1 MAKTKT
7 KTKISFVCS
16 DCGADFPRW
25 QGQCT
30 DCKEWN
36 TIKEFKEAAVATKA
50 VASLNRGY
58 SVQGSG
64 IEKLSDVSEQKL
76 TRYKT
81 GSPELDRVLGEG
93 LVQGSVV
100 LLSGAPG
107 AGKSTLLIE
116 VISNLSK
123 LAPALYV
130 SGEESKT
137 QIKDRGERLALDLS
151 NIDIMTSGNIELICQ
166 TMLEHG
172 HKFAIIDSIQ
182 TMFLDSID
190 GSPGN
195 VTQVRECAAYL
206 NRTAK
211 EHGITLIL
219 VVHESKS
226 GAVAGPQT
234 LSHIGDTTLKLSR
247 ESDSKYRTLRALKN
261 RFGSADEIGTFAM
274 MPNGIKSVTN
284 PSAIFLQQA
293 IEASGNIAYASFE
306 GGRTLLVNMQ
316 ALVDT
321 SMAEHPQRAVVGVD
335 PRRLSMLLAVVNKRM
350 NINVNDQDIYINVV
364 GGLKLH
370 DETGSDLPMILAI
383 LSSFR
388 NTTLPATTIALGEVG
403 LGGEI
408 RGVPMGQERIKEAIR
423 NGFQTIIVP
432 RKNYPSESLNAKA
445 NIIAVDNVNDLMQ
458 FF

>member
-1 MAKTKT
+1 MAKTKS
-7 KTKISFVCS
+7 KITFICN
-16 DCGADFPRW
+16 DCGADFSRW
-25 QGQCT
+25 QGQCSE
-30 DCKEWN
+30 CKEWN
-36 TIKEFKEAAVATKA
+36 TIKEFKEAAPTNKA
-50 VASLNRGY
+50 VATLNKGY
-58 SVQGSG
+58 SVQDSG
-64 IEKLSDVSEQKL
+64 VEKLSAVSEQKL
-76 TRYKT
+76 TRFKT
-81 GSPELDRVLGEG
+81 GSLELDRVLGDG

-116 VISNLSK
+116 VMANLSK
-123 LAPALYV
+123 TSPALYV
-130 SGEESKT
+130 SGEESKI
-137 QIKDRGERLALDLS
+137 QIKDRGERLGLDLT

-166 TMLEHG
+166 TMLKHG

-182 TMFLDSID
+182 TMFLESID

-195 VTQVRECAAYL
+195 VTQVRESAAYL

-211 EHGITLIL
+211 EHGLTLIL

-234 LSHIGDTTLKLSR
+234 LSHIGDCTLKLSR

-261 RFGSADEIGTFAM
+261 RFGSAEEIGTFAM
-274 MPNGIKSVTN
+274 MANGMKSVTN
-284 PSAIFLQQA
+284 PSAIFLQLS
-293 IEASGNIAYASFE
+293 IEASGNIAYASYE

-321 SMAEHPQRAVVGVD
+321 SMAEQPQRAVVGVD
-335 PRRLSMLLAVVNKRM
+335 PRRLSMLLAVINKRM
-350 NINVNDQDIYINVV
+350 NITISDQDIYINVV
-364 GGLKLH
+364 GGLKLN
-370 DETGSDLPMILAI
+370 DETGSDLPMVLAI

-388 NTTLPATTIALGEVG
+388 NVTLPATTIALGEIG

-408 RGVPMGQERIKEAIR
+408 RAVPMGQERIKEAAR
-423 NGFQTIIVP
+423 NGFDTIIVP
-432 RKNYPSESLNAKA
+432 RANAPTKQS
-445 NIIAVDNVNDLMQ
+445 NSKVKIIAVDNVNDLLQ

>member
-1 MAKTKT
+1 MSKTKT
-7 KTKISFVCS
+7 KTAFVCN

-25 QGQCT
+25 QGQCGE
-30 DCKEWN
+30 CKEWN
-36 TIKEFKEAAVATKA
+36 TIKEFKQPKATNKA
-50 VASLNRGY
+50 VASINKGY
-58 SVQGSG
+58 SVQDSG
-64 IEKLSDVSEQKL
+64 VEKLSKVSQQVL

-81 GSPELDRVLGEG
+81 GSNELDRVLGEG

-107 AGKSTLLIE
+107 AGKSTLLID

-123 LAPALYV
+123 IAPALYV
-130 SGEESKT
+130 SGEESKI
-137 QIKDRGERLALDLS
+137 QIKDRGDRLGLDLQ
-151 NIDIMTSGNIELICQ
+151 NIDIMTSGNIQLICQ

-182 TMFLDSID
+182 TMFLEDID

-195 VTQVRECAAYL
+195 ITQVKESAAYL

-211 EHGITLIL
+211 EHGLTLIL
-219 VVHESKS
+219 VVHESKA
-226 GAVAGPQT
+226 GDVAGPQT
-234 LSHIGDTTLKLSR
+234 LSHIGDATLKITR

-261 RFGSADEIGTFAM
+261 RFGSAEEIGTFAM
-274 MPNGIKSVTN
+274 TPTGIKSVSN

-293 IEASGNIAYASFE
+293 VEASGNIAYASYE

-316 ALVDT
+316 ALVDH
-321 SMAEHPQRAVVGVD
+321 SMSERPQRAVVGVD
-335 PRRLSMLLAVVNKRM
+335 PRRLSMLLAVLNKRM
-350 NINVNDQDIYINVV
+350 NVNMNDQDIYINVV
-364 GGLKLH
+364 GGLKLN
-370 DETGSDLPMILAI
+370 DETGSDLPMILAL
-383 LSSFR
+383 LSSFKD
-388 NTTLPATTIALGEVG
+388 TILPTTTIALGEVG

-423 NGFQTIIVP
+423 NGFKTIIVP
-432 RKNYPSESLNAKA
+432 RKNMPSDANNYPVK
-445 NIIAVDNVNDLMQ
+445 IIPVDNVNDLHQ